1 MCPLSDGHKMLIPIY
16 DDDSNLN
23 KPAYFTI
30 GLLVANIIFFFFQ
43 TNDWVFGFGLIPQ
56 ELVNGTD
63 YIGNIKLS
71 IDGESQVIPQNM
83 GPYPIYLTLI
93 TSMFMH
99 GDWLHLGFN
108 MLYLWIFGDNIEH
121 ILGTKRFVWFYLLT
135 GIIGGLAQVALQ
147 PDSWIPMIGASGA
160 ISGILGAY
168 LVLLPRNKV
177 RVLFLFIFRF
187 SVPALLLLG
196 VWIALQVINGLE
208 PEATDQ
214 TAYAAHLGG
223 FVAGV
228 LGGFFVRFFTN
239 YHQQK
244 TA

>member
-1 MCPLSDGHKMLIPIY
+1 MLIPIY
-16 DDDSNLN
+16 DDDSKLN

-30 GLLVANIIFFFFQ
+30 GLLVANILFFLFQ
-43 TNDWVFGFGLIPQ
+43 TNDWVYGFGLIPQ

-63 YIGNIKLS
+63 YIGKIYLS
-71 IDGESQVIPQNM
+71 IYGKSLTIPQHM
-83 GPYPIYLTLI
+83 GPYPIYLTLVS
-93 TSMFMH
+93 SMFMH

-121 ILGTKRFVWFYLLT
+121 ILGTRRFIWFYLLT
-135 GIIGGLAQVALQ
+135 GIIGGLAQVAIE
-147 PDSWIPMIGASGA
+147 PNSWLPMIGASGA

-168 LVLLPRNKV
+168 LFLLPKNKV
-177 RVLFLFIFRF
+177 RVLFLFVFRF

-196 VWIALQVINGLE
+196 VWIALQVVDGLE

-228 LGGFFVRFFTN
+228 LGGVIIRFFTN
-239 YHQQK
+239 FHQNQ
-244 TA
+244 TLT

>member
-1 MCPLSDGHKMLIPIY
+1 
-16 DDDSNLN
+16 
-23 KPAYFTI
+23 
-30 GLLVANIIFFFFQ
+30 
-43 TNDWVFGFGLIPQ
+43 
-56 ELVNGTD
+56 
-63 YIGNIKLS
+63 
-71 IDGESQVIPQNM
+71 M